1 MERTY
6 YKPKE
11 ETSFLAEHLVA
22 IMIFVAIPIII
33 LGCATIYWLQEPQLN
48 EYRNG
53 ILNGVHDQKAKC
65 DWLNLVVKVDGNGL
79 WSLDPLENKIHQ
91 LAQDRLDRGDCL
103 K

>member
-1 MERTY
+1 MSL
-6 YKPKE
+6 PKE
-11 ETSFLAEHLVA
+11 ETSFLHEHLIGIAV
-22 IMIFVAIPIII
+22 IVGIII
-33 LGCATIYWLQEPQLN
+33 TVMACATLYYTQVPQLD

-53 ILNGVHDQKAKC
+53 ILNGVHDPKAKC

-91 LAQDRLDRGDCL
+91 LAQDRLDRGDCI